1 MENKKRKEDT
11 SIAKKVIFLVIF
23 SGLIVSII
31 GTSLSLRRDYLEFK
45 QNLRERF
52 ANVEK
57 TNLEALGRALF
68 YEDDSQLESQVKGIL
83 ATPDFIYVQIKSFAD
98 EKGQIRVKAG
108 KMEVGATITHVT
120 DILVP
125 LEERD
130 ENKPA
135 ERLVK

>member
-1 MENKKRKEDT
+1 MESRKRKEDT

-68 YEDDSQLESQVKGIL
+68 YEDDSQENLLENEDLSI
-83 ATPDFIYVQIKSFAD
+83 
-98 EKGQIRVKAG
+98 
-108 KMEVGATITHVT
+108 
-120 DILVP
+120 
-125 LEERD
+125 
-130 ENKPA
+130 
-135 ERLVK
+135 